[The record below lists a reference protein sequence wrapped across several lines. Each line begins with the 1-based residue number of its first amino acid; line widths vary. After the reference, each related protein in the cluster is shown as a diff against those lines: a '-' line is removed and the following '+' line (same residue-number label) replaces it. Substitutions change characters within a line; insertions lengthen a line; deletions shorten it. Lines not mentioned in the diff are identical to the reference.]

1 MSYNPISFLNLK
13 STQISILSS
22 SINDTTTA
30 ISLGTISDSSV
41 VSITAQNGIVL
52 PGGRSYF
59 LVANLNYS
67 QSSGSSVRFVWYNFT
82 ASSVMSTQGAAYSYY
97 LGPPT
102 TNTDTYDSTMMV
114 VVSSASSQTI
124 QIRKNLSNAVTSI
137 IENNANLY
145 LVNSSISIFY
155 TD

>member
-1 MSYNPISFLNLK
+1 MSFLNLK
-13 STQISILSS
+13 SAQISILSS

-30 ISLGTISDSSV
+30 ISLGAISDSSV

-52 PGGRSYF
+52 PSGRSYF

-67 QSSGSSVRFVWYNFT
+67 QAGGSSVRFIWYNFT
-82 ASSVMSTQGAAYSYY
+82 AGAAMSTQGAAYSYY

-102 TNTDTYDSTMMV
+102 TNTDSYDSTMMV

-124 QIRKNLSNAVTSI
+124 QIRKNLSNAATSI

-145 LVNSSISIFY
+145 LVNSSITVFY

>member
-1 MSYNPISFLNLK
+1 MSFLNLK
-13 STQISILSS
+13 SAQISILSS

-30 ISLGTISDSSV
+30 ISLGAISDSSV

-52 PGGRSYF
+52 PSGRS
-59 LVANLNYS
+59 S
-67 QSSGSSVRFVWYNFT
+67 QAGGSSVRFIWYNFT
-82 ASSVMSTQGAAYSYY
+82 AGAAMSTQGAAYSYY

-102 TNTDTYDSTMMV
+102 TNTDSYDSTMMV

-124 QIRKNLSNAVTSI
+124 QIRKNLSNAATSI

-145 LVNSSISIFY
+145 LVNSSITVFY